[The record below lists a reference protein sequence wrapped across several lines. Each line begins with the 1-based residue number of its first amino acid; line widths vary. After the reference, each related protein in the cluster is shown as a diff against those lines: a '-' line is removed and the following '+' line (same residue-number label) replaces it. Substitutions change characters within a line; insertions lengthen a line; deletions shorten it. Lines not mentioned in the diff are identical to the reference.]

1 MDHFDASAIN
11 RDGPHRAWQNQ
22 ELALM
27 AEERAIQQRAAKYR
41 TDGTCLICLKEL

>member
-22 ELALM
+22 EM
-27 AEERAIQQRAAKYR
+27 AR
-41 TDGTCLICLKEL
+41 